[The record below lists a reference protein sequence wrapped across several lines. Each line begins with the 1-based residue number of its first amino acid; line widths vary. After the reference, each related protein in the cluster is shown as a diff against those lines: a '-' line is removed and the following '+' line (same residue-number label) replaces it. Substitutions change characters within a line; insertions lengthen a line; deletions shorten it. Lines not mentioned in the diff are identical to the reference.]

1 MLLRTLF
8 GIVLCTLL
16 GLSGDRQIRIFL
28 IGDSTMADKSLIGNP
43 ERGWGQV
50 FPIFFNEGVEVE
62 NHARNGRS
70 TKSFLAEGRWQAVY
84 DKLQPGDYVF
94 IQFGHNDSKKE
105 DSTRFADARTTYRDN
120 LIRFIKEARSKGAVP
135 ILLTPVTRRSFDKE
149 GVLVDKHGEYPVV
162 VREVAATEHVDL
174 IDLHKKS
181 MQLVEQLGVEASKN
195 LFLWIKPGLLS
206 AVWSGKEDNTHFT
219 PTGARMIAALA
230 AEGLREIGSPLAGYL
245 RKIPHEPLVGEGKTV
260 VLDYYY
266 NNEWRKNAQGKLV
279 RYHYV
284 WEDTT
289 NSGYSDL
296 GFRIARCGAVIDSLC
311 QAPTVGNLSRA
322 SVYIIVDPD
331 TPQESEH
338 PNYVDQQAIDAIEQW
353 VRGGG
358 VLVLLENDKGNSE
371 FTHFNK
377 LASRFGIT
385 FNEDSRNRVVGTAYD
400 TGKFDRFPDHPIFK
414 GVRQIY
420 MKEISTMKLEDPAR
434 AILTD
439 NNDVIIASANVG
451 RGLVFAV
458 GDPWIYNEYI
468 THRKL
473 PLEYENFK
481 AAENL
486 IAWLLTEAKPVSLR

>member
-1 MLLRTLF
+1 
-8 GIVLCTLL
+8 
-16 GLSGDRQIRIFL
+16 
-28 IGDSTMADKSLIGNP
+28 
-43 ERGWGQV
+43 
-50 FPIFFNEGVEVE
+50 
-62 NHARNGRS
+62 
-70 TKSFLAEGRWQAVY
+70 
-84 DKLQPGDYVF
+84 
-94 IQFGHNDSKKE
+94 
-105 DSTRFADARTTYRDN
+105 
-120 LIRFIKEARSKGAVP
+120 
-135 ILLTPVTRRSFDKE
+135 
-149 GVLVDKHGEYPVV
+149 
-162 VREVAATEHVDL
+162 
-174 IDLHKKS
+174 
-181 MQLVEQLGVEASKN
+181 
-195 LFLWIKPGLLS
+195 
-206 AVWSGKEDNTHFT
+206 
-219 PTGARMIAALA
+219 
-230 AEGLREIGSPLAGYL
+230 
-245 RKIPHEPLVGEGKTV
+245 
-260 VLDYYY
+260 
-266 NNEWRKNAQGKLV
+266 
-279 RYHYV
+279 
-284 WEDTT
+284 
-289 NSGYSDL
+289 
-296 GFRIARCGAVIDSLC
+296 
-311 QAPTVGNLSRA
+311 
-322 SVYIIVDPD
+322 VDPD

-414 GVRQIY
+414 GVRRIY